1 MEGAI
6 EGALRLKALCFGTG
20 EASSGR
26 REDARERHHLTI
38 TTRRCQV
45 DVRARPAGERDRER
59 GKRVVVS
66 GVSAREFRAF
76 SQKHARAQ
84 DAGKT
89 AVVGS
94 PAASHADLA
103 LSRRATTDVQ
113 LSPSPCARRVV
124 LCPHYVSSRHRPYHA
139 HWRRSCK
146 IVSSSPSFMFR

>member
-59 GKRVVVS
+59 GMGVVVS
-66 GVSAREFRAF
+66 GVFAREFRAF
-76 SQKHARAQ
+76 SQKKRE
-84 DAGKT
+84 
-89 AVVGS
+89 S
-94 PAASHADLA
+94 
-103 LSRRATTDVQ
+103 
-113 LSPSPCARRVV
+113 ARRWQNRG
-124 LCPHYVSSRHRPYHA
+124 SG
-139 HWRRSCK
+139 
-146 IVSSSPSFMFR
+146 

>member
-59 GKRVVVS
+59 GMRVVVS
-66 GVSAREFRAF
+66 GVFAREFRAF
-76 SQKHARAQ
+76 SQKNARAQ

-94 PAASHADLA
+94 PAASHADLT
-103 LSRRATTDVQ
+103 LSRRTIIPKPV
-113 LSPSPCARRVV
+113 RRVV

-146 IVSSSPSFMFR
+146 IVSSSPSFMFRSAS

>member
-59 GKRVVVS
+59 GMGVVVS
-66 GVSAREFRAF
+66 GVFAREFRAF
-76 SQKHARAQ
+76 SQKNARAQ

-103 LSRRATTDVQ
+103 LSATYNYPQARAQ
-113 LSPSPCARRVV
+113 SCAVSTLRFLTSSAISRALAAVV
-124 LCPHYVSSRHRPYHA
+124 
-139 HWRRSCK
+139 
-146 IVSSSPSFMFR
+146 

>member
-59 GKRVVVS
+59 GMRVVVS

-103 LSRRATTDVQ
+103 LSATY
-113 LSPSPCARRVV
+113 PS
-124 LCPHYVSSRHRPYHA
+124 
-139 HWRRSCK
+139 
-146 IVSSSPSFMFR
+146 

>member
-6 EGALRLKALCFGTG
+6 EGALQLKALCFGTG

-59 GKRVVVS
+59 GMRVVVC
-66 GVSAREFRAF
+66 GFFAREFRAF
-76 SQKHARAQ
+76 SQNNARAQ

-103 LSRRATTDVQ
+103 L
-113 LSPSPCARRVV
+113 
-124 LCPHYVSSRHRPYHA
+124 
-139 HWRRSCK
+139 
-146 IVSSSPSFMFR
+146 FRYNYP

>member
-59 GKRVVVS
+59 GMRVVVS

-103 LSRRATTDVQ
+103 LSRRTIIPKAKPVRAQ
-113 LSPSPCARRVV
+113 SCAVSTLRFLTSSAISRALAAVV
-124 LCPHYVSSRHRPYHA
+124 
-139 HWRRSCK
+139 
-146 IVSSSPSFMFR
+146 

>member
-59 GKRVVVS
+59 GMRVVVS
-66 GVSAREFRAF
+66 GVFAREFRAF
-76 SQKHARAQ
+76 SQKNARAQ

-103 LSRRATTDVQ
+103 LPPDNYPQARAQSCAVSTLRFLTSSAISRA
-113 LSPSPCARRVV
+113 LAAVV
-124 LCPHYVSSRHRPYHA
+124 
-139 HWRRSCK
+139 
-146 IVSSSPSFMFR
+146 